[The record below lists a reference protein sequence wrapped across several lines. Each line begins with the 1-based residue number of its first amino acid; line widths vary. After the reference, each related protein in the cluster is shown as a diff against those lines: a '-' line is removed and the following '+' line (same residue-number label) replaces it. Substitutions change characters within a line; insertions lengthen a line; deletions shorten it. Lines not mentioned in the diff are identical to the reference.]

1 MVPMT
6 TILAHDAA
14 VFSDADLFV
23 QTHSTNPFLRTETVD
38 KAVSAFLSGQPAH
51 DSLFSVVARRVRLY
65 DRACPRRAA
74 RGSNRD
80 PPARAYQ
87 PIRFRSFHPS
97 ELGRAVN
104 HNPAVLL
111 RTQDLPPLFEE
122 NSCIYIFKGADLLR
136 RHQRIGERPMLFEMP
151 AMESLDI
158 DDEHDWAMA
167 AALMPL
173 VLASRGAASPPL
185 QQTAIA
191 APPAEEAADAAVSVA
206 RRSSLVL
213 AQRLRPQRSIAATTF
228 DVLVSA
234 PYMLP
239 HMKRFTPMLA
249 AFGLRAVVPPGLEE
263 RLSQEQLLA
272 LAGSFDGAITGDDAF
287 TDAVFAACAPR
298 LKVVAKWGTGID
310 SIDLGAA
317 AAHGVAIKNTPEAFT
332 NPVADS
338 SVAYVLAFARGIVA
352 NDASIKSGRWF
363 KQPGVCL
370 AESTVGIIGLGAV
383 GRAVAHRCVAF
394 GASVLAVDPVA
405 PPPSFLEARPD
416 VKLVPLPQ
424 VLSSSR
430 FVVLCC
436 DLNPGALQRVTR
448 KMQHHADNAAQAR
461 GTSSTRRRWR
471 RWRLAP

>member
-1 MVPMT
+1 M
-6 TILAHDAA
+6 
-14 VFSDADLFV
+14 
-23 QTHSTNPFLRTETVD
+23 
-38 KAVSAFLSGQPAH
+38 
-51 DSLFSVVARRVRLY
+51 
-65 DRACPRRAA
+65 
-74 RGSNRD
+74 
-80 PPARAYQ
+80 
-87 PIRFRSFHPS
+87 
-97 ELGRAVN
+97 N

-173 VLASRGAASPPL
+173 VLANRGAASPPP
-185 QQTAIA
+185 QQTAVA
-191 APPAEEAADAAVSVA
+191 APPAEEAADAVAAAPVA
-206 RRSSLVL
+206 RRCSLVL

-239 HMKRFTPMLA
+239 HMKRFTPIMA

-338 SVAYVLAFARGIVA
+338 SVAYILAFARGIVA
-352 NDASIKSGRWF
+352 NDATIKSGRWF

-383 GRAVAHRCVAF
+383 GRAVAQRCVAF
-394 GASVLAVDPVA
+394 GATVLAVDPVA
-405 PPPSFLEARPD
+405 PPPSFLEAHPD

-430 FVVLCC
+430 FIVLCC
-436 DLNPGALQRVTR
+436 DLNPGACG
-448 KMQHHADNAAQAR
+448 AARRQC
-461 GTSSTRRRWR
+461 GTALTKLH
-471 RWRLAP
+471 RLAAHHQRGDAGFDGARHRDRQLRSRAAG